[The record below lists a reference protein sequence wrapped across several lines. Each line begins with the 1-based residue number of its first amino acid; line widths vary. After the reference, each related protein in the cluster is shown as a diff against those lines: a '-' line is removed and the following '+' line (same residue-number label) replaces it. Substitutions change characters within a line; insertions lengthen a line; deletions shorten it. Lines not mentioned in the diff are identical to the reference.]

1 LVRAY
6 LKQCT
11 DNELL
16 DIANQLALD
25 VPHDEQIPSLG
36 ESNYWLIDYFRLF
49 ISHVHTSKKSAVN
62 LKNALKQYAI
72 SCFVA
77 HEDIIPTHE
86 WHEEI
91 LRALNSMDAL
101 AAILTND
108 FNDSKWTDQEVGFA
122 VAKNVFQSICK
133 NPKTKSKMVDVLV
146 RTISS
151 SSDPDEA
158 SFRVGK
164 LEEIDDESMDS
175 DWEKLRENIVANQ
188 TLRESKAFTEQIN
201 AILIRKDIAAITVEQ
216 KSPFDLDPDD
226 EIPF

>member
-1 LVRAY
+1 
-6 LKQCT
+6 
-11 DNELL
+11 
-16 DIANQLALD
+16 
-25 VPHDEQIPSLG
+25 
-36 ESNYWLIDYFRLF
+36 
-49 ISHVHTSKKSAVN
+49 
-62 LKNALKQYAI
+62 
-72 SCFVA
+72 
-77 HEDIIPTHE
+77 
-86 WHEEI
+86 
-91 LRALNSMDAL
+91 MDAL

-122 VAKNVFQSICK
+122 VAKNVLIIPISKELQPYGFIARFQSVNPNGASVAAVAEQVFQSICK